1 MVINT
6 NQTIDHITSHF
17 LFDGNPV
24 SCIPFGNGHI
34 NNTFVV
40 TTSTN
45 KKYILQEINTNIFTD
60 PNLLMSN
67 MVMVRREHNRAMGT
81 MDLEDYRKVLDNLA

>member
-1 MVINT
+1 MAINP
-6 NQTIDHITSHF
+6 NKTINHITDHF
-17 LFDGNPV
+17 LFDGHPV

-40 TTSTN
+40 TTTTN

-67 MVMVRREHNRAMGT
+67 MEC
-81 MDLEDYRKVLDNLA
+81 